1 MSESPPKTLNI
12 VILGDMSVHFAMKH
26 IYTFLFLLY
35 ESGMVGKYLITF
47 EENNLFRTDS

>member
-1 MSESPPKTLNI
+1 MSESTPKTLKI
-12 VILGDMSVHFAMKH
+12 VILWDMSVHFAMKH

>member
-1 MSESPPKTLNI
+1 MSEFTPKIFSI
-12 VILGDMSVHFAMKH
+12 VILRDMSVHFAMKH

-47 EENNLFRTDS
+47 EENNLFRTGS